1 MKRTRDDLFFTG
13 TSDFGEYLS
22 NHDDR
27 VISGEFGALHLDAG
41 SLESGSVTGKG
52 EFVRP
57 AFTKKF
63 IKTIFIIIILGNG
76 ALFARAAS
84 LQIKSGGSYRA
95 LAENNRLRIRT
106 IPAERGVILDRNGY
120 VLVSN
125 IPTFSLSVTPG
136 DLPIDWAERDRVLN
150 EVVKIAGVTRTD
162 LDRFLFD
169 FEGSREPVPIREN
182 LDYESALKA
191 EINISALPGVT
202 VNQDIRRN
210 YIGADASRSLS
221 QVLGYQGIISK
232 KEYESAR
239 IRGYKRTDRIG
250 KTGVESSYETAL
262 RGIYGNEKIEVDA
275 LGRKKSIISKEEAV
289 PGKNLVLTID
299 VHAQQK
305 LEEALLRSM
314 RNAGSSRGVAIA
326 LDPRGGEIIA
336 IVSLPSFSSN
346 DFAAGLT
353 NETYKQLLEDPNKP
367 LFFRAIAGEFPS
379 GSTIKPIISL
389 AALDEGIINANTTVR
404 SVGGIQI
411 GEWFFPDW
419 KAGGHGDVNV
429 IRAIAES
436 VNTFFYYIGG
446 GFGGFKGLGPDKIA
460 EHAKRFGL
468 GKKLSIDLPG
478 EAEGLIPSEE
488 WKEKTKKEQWYIG
501 DTYHMAIGQGDV
513 LVTPLQIAASTGAIA
528 NGGTLWKP
536 HVARGMVTSGKNGEA
551 IKLEVLQDEAAKL
564 ENINI
569 VRRGMREAVTAGSA
583 RGLSGI
589 GVSAAGK
596 TGTAQWRDERAPH
609 AWFTG
614 FAPYENPEIVITV
627 LVEEGGEGSVAAVP
641 VAREFLDW
649 YFKSK

>member
-1 MKRTRDDLFFTG
+1 MNRANDDLFFTE

-22 NHDDR
+22 THDDR
-27 VISGEFGALHLDAG
+27 ILSGEFGELHLAAG
-41 SLESGSVTGKG
+41 SRETLGATGKG

-63 IKTIFIIIILGNG
+63 IKTFFIIIALSNG
-76 ALFARAAS
+76 VLFARAAS

-106 IPAERGVILDRNGY
+106 IPSERGVILDRNGL

-136 DLPIDWAERDRVLN
+136 DLPNDPVERDRVLN
-150 EVVKIAGVTRTD
+150 EVGKIVGTSITD
-162 LDRFLFD
+162 LGRFLFD
-169 FEGSREPVPIREN
+169 FEGSREPVPVREN

-191 EINISALPGVT
+191 EINLSALPGVT

-210 YIGADASRSLS
+210 YIGANASRSLS

-232 KEYESAR
+232 KEYASLR
-239 IRGYKRTDRIG
+239 TRGYKRTDRIG
-250 KTGVESSYETAL
+250 KTGVESSYETEL
-262 RGIYGNEKIEVDA
+262 RGTYGNEKIEVDA
-275 LGRKKSIISKEEAV
+275 LGRKKSIISKEEAI

-299 VHAQQK
+299 VRAEQK
-305 LEEALLRSM
+305 LEEALSRSM
-314 RNAGSSRGVAIA
+314 RNSGSARGAAIA
-326 LDPRGGEIIA
+326 LDPRNGEIIA
-336 IVSLPSFSSN
+336 LVSLPSFSSN
-346 DFAAGLT
+346 DFAAGFSSKA
-353 NETYKQLLEDPNKP
+353 YKELIENPNNP

-389 AALDEGIINANTTVR
+389 SALDEGIINANTIVR

-429 IRAIAES
+429 VRAIAES

-460 EHAKRFGL
+460 SHALKFGL

-478 EAEGLIPSEE
+478 EAQGLIPSEE

-501 DTYHMAIGQGDV
+501 DTYHMSIGQGDV

-536 HVARGMVTSGKNGEA
+536 HVARGLVTSEKNGEA
-551 IKLEVLQDEAAKL
+551 IKLEVLEDEVAKL

-583 RGLSGI
+583 RGLLGI

-596 TGTAQWRDERAPH
+596 TGTAQWRTDRVPH

-627 LVEEGGEGSVAAVP
+627 LLEEGGEGSVAAVP

-649 YFKSK
+649 YFKNK